1 MVMEKNEGVALAH
14 PLQGEEVV
22 ITGMAGRFPE
32 SDDIYQYRS
41 NIYNKVDMITSDN
54 RRWLPTNPEIPHRIG
69 KINHLDKLDAGHFD
83 LHYHEANQMDP
94 MVKIALEKA
103 YEAIIDAGYN
113 KNEMDGANCGVFIGC
128 CFSESEEAVHMAT
141 NISPNFSLTGASQSM
156 TAQRMSHYLNLR
168 GPSHTVDTACSSSL
182 YALEHAYRAIRTG
195 RCDSAL
201 VGGLSLCLNPMT
213 SLQFARLG
221 VLSADGMC
229 KPFDED
235 AKGYA
240 RSETVSVV
248 FLQKAKDARRIY
260 AQLLHTKTNSDGYK
274 EQGITFPSSEMQKV
288 LLDETYEEC
297 RLDPAVIDFVEA
309 HATGTR
315 VGDPEE
321 TAAMEQVFC
330 TNRVRPLIVGS
341 IKSYLGHP
349 EGASGMCSLVKVLIG
364 MEDDCILPNIHY
376 DKPRQSIKAL
386 VDGRMVVPLD
396 RTPLPKNGS
405 GVVAINCFGFGG
417 SNAHVILKKFEQRK
431 VNGGLPEDDLP
442 RLMCVSGR
450 VPESLN
456 AIFDDIGGRKLDAE
470 YCRLLQEAF
479 KCTKFEHPYRGYII
493 HSKAGELKRSSTR
506 FNSKSRVCLL
516 FPRPTLELLDI
527 GSGLFKFSTF
537 SATVQRIASLLPPQ
551 VDVIK
556 IIKNCEC
563 KDGRELV
570 LASLAIQLAVAELLK
585 KLNLSLDYTA
595 GMSIGELSANY
606 ANEKINL
613 EQAIAVGYEIS
624 RLVSDD
630 LRLDYA
636 LSTKSSVLLSRLQ
649 KVIPNPE
656 GIIHSLLNPKPLEAR
671 VLERKHYPR
680 LALVVL
686 GSQQIRLNGFTSL
699 NISGS
704 DAVTS
709 FLDVVGSI
717 YMLGHNLN
725 VETLYPPVKWPVS
738 CRTPM
743 ISPLIKWNYNI
754 DWLADFHSVFKKVL
768 HAGSQVIALVNKEID
783 WSILPGHVID
793 GMTIMP
799 AIGYLFMI
807 WETYCKIMNVP
818 MNVSRVRFNN
828 VRFHKAV
835 HMTKLSEMSFKVTI
849 GRGTNRFEIGD
860 IDEVIVSGSIRTL
873 SDTDEFIDLAL
884 SPEDDRGISFA
895 TKDIYKELRLR
906 GYNYSGAFRAQET
919 AHITG
924 LISWIKWDRNW
935 IAFIDNM
942 LQTKLL
948 GEDTRS
954 LYVPTFIGQ
963 LKIDAMKHFEYV
975 KQLDNPSLLPVY
987 NHREADAISC
997 GGVELRNLY
1006 ATPIQRRKVTAEPV
1020 LETHKFVPFN
1030 TELPM
1035 QSAVRVL
1042 VQIFLENTLSLKVKI
1057 VEVAQTDAISPI
1069 LQEALNDQPLVKT
1082 EVTILGDESLSV
1094 PNMKVHNKALST
1106 EKQCA
1111 IVILEGASGNLE
1123 LLQEAEGVL
1132 KENGIIISREGDYLS
1147 PNFPGLALL
1156 AQIKTETET
1165 LVLLRKVV
1173 SYPKEHV
1180 IMAKFD
1186 GTTYDWLSKLQSA
1199 MRNETKTLVVVE
1211 NEPLSGVLGFV
1222 NCLRREPGGMN
1233 LKCVFVQDEDVK
1245 FNLSDPLFSEQLS
1258 KDLAINVLKDGAW
1271 GSYRHLPLERL
1282 REVERQHVFCNQ
1294 NVVGNMST
1302 LSWVEGLLSH
1312 DNAKEPERTVKV
1324 YASSINFMNVMLA
1337 SGRVPSEAYTKDRL
1351 ALATAQGVEYA
1362 GIDAKGERVMGIVRL
1377 GAMASSVVPDGIMTW
1392 RIPDEWTLTQSASV
1406 AITYSTVLCSF
1417 FVSAHLKPG
1426 QSLLIHSGAGGVGQA
1441 AIHIALFCKCQ
1452 IFTTVGT
1459 EEKRKFIMETFP
1471 EIPASHIGNSRDT
1484 SFVQMV
1490 LKHTKG
1496 RGVDL
1501 VLNSLAEEKLKATLQ
1516 CLAPKGYF
1524 VEIGKYDLVNSNKF
1538 ALSVLRKGSSYAG
1551 CMLDMYFR
1559 DAHNQKHKLKQI
1571 LDQFLKQGA
1580 VKPLNITTFNMDHV
1594 EEAYRYMAA
1603 GKHIGKVVVKVRDE
1617 NQQSLDL
1624 FKALPRFSC
1633 DPSMTYIILGGLGGF
1648 GLELVDWLILR
1659 GARKLVLVSRNGV
1672 RNGYAASRI
1681 RVWKMYEATIRVSTE
1696 DVTIEEGCAR
1706 LLESSEKLAPVAGIF
1721 NLAVVL
1727 QDDLF
1732 ENQKEEN
1739 FVNTLSPKARATQH
1753 LDILSRQLCPR
1764 LQHFVVFS
1772 SVSCGRGN
1780 TGQTTYGMANSI
1792 MERICEK
1799 RKREGYPGLAIQ
1811 WGAIGEVGLVA
1822 EMQEQHKE
1830 IVISGTLQQRVASC
1844 LSTLE
1849 IFLLQNEPIVASMVV
1864 AEKKNVAEGA
1874 ESVITVIKGIMG
1886 ITDLK
1891 TISEHASLAEIGM
1904 DSMAAV
1910 EIKQIL
1916 ERDCE
1921 VFLSPKELRTLTFAK
1936 LKARLSKEASDPVAS
1951 SLPPRNNI
1959 FIAHFRTEEE
1969 SKIPLKQL
1977 ESLAKKED
1985 DAPLAIFLPGIEG
1998 VAETMES
2005 LANKLKAHV
2014 ECLQYTNAAGD
2025 FRLESFAKSLSK
2037 LIPHV
2042 ENHFNLVAYSY
2053 GCVVALEL
2061 ASILEV
2067 RGLIGKVVLI
2077 DGAPEMLKKLI
2088 KVQYPSEHEPE
2099 ASLETAVLFNLITS
2113 YVPMEATIGHRETVR
2128 QLQTLEERVE
2138 YLLEAI
2144 PEGIPHSKEYQ
2155 RRVAIAICEKTKSV
2169 YNYEAKFPKL
2179 KSEVTLINP
2188 NESPFVNYDEDYGL
2202 QKLCEKPV
2210 QVHTVEGTHMTI
2222 VENPELADYI
2232 NKIINN

>member
-1 MVMEKNEGVALAH
+1 MVLEKNGGVALAH
-14 PLQGEEVV
+14 PLHGEEIV
-22 ITGMAGRFPE
+22 ITGMSGRFPE
-32 SDDIYQYRS
+32 SDDIYQYMR
-41 NIYNKVDMITSDN
+41 NIYNKFDMITSDN

-69 KINHLDKLDAGHFD
+69 KISHLEKLDAGQFD

-94 MVKIALEKA
+94 MIKISLEKA
-103 YEAIIDAGYN
+103 YEAILDAGYN
-113 KNEMDGANCGVFIGC
+113 VNEMDGANCGVFMGC
-128 CFSESEEAVHMAT
+128 CFSESEEVVLMAT
-141 NISPNFSLTGASQSM
+141 NASPNFGVTGSSRSM
-156 TAQRMSHYLNLR
+156 TSQRISHYFNLK
-168 GPSHTVDTACSSSL
+168 GPSYITDTACSSSL

-195 RCDSAL
+195 RCESAL
-201 VGGLSLCLNPMT
+201 VGGVSLCLNPIA

-260 AQLLHTKTNSDGYK
+260 AQLLHSKTNSDGYK

-288 LLDETYEEC
+288 LLDDTYEEC
-297 RLDPAVIDFVEA
+297 RLDPTTIDFLEA

-321 TAAMEQVFC
+321 MAAMEQVFC
-330 TNRVRPLIVGS
+330 TNRDTPLIAGS
-341 IKSYLGHP
+341 IKSYLGHA

-364 MEDDCILPNIHY
+364 MEDDCLLPNIHY
-376 DKPRQSIKAL
+376 DKPRQSIKGL
-386 VDGRMVVPLD
+386 VDGRVVVPLD
-396 RTPLPKNGS
+396 KMLWPKNGS

-417 SNAHVILKKFEQRK
+417 SNAHVILKRFEQRK
-431 VNGGLPEDDLP
+431 INEGLPDDDLP

-450 VPESLN
+450 VPESLKS
-456 AIFDDIGGRKLDAE
+456 IFDDISGRKLDAE

-479 KCTKFEHPYRGYII
+479 KGTTTDHPYRGYII

-506 FNSKSRVCLL
+506 FDSKRRVCLL
-516 FPRPTLELLDI
+516 LPGPTMELLEI
-527 GSGLFKFSTF
+527 GSGLFRF
-537 SATVQRIASLLPPQ
+537 SAFSAAVERIASLLPPE
-551 VDVIK
+551 VHLTK

-563 KDGRELV
+563 NCGRELV
-570 LASLAIQLAVAELLK
+570 LANLAIQLAFIELFK
-585 KLNLSLDYTA
+585 ELNLSLDYTA
-595 GMSIGELSANY
+595 GMSIGELSAGY
-606 ANEKINL
+606 ANGRINL

-624 RLVSDD
+624 RLVGDD
-630 LRLDYA
+630 LRLEYA
-636 LSTKSSVLLSRLQ
+636 LSTKSSLLLSRLQ
-649 KVIPNPE
+649 KVIPSPE
-656 GIIHSLLNPKPLEAR
+656 VMLHSLLNPKPLEAR
-671 VLERKHYPR
+671 EWQQSHYPE
-680 LALVVL
+680 LAVVVL
-686 GSQQIRLNGFTSL
+686 GSDRIRLNGFASL
-699 NISGS
+699 HISGS

-709 FLDVVGSI
+709 FLDVVGGL
-717 YMLGHNLN
+717 YKLGHNLN
-725 VETLYPPVKWPVS
+725 VEALYPPVKWPVG
-738 CRTPM
+738 RGTPM
-743 ISPLIKWNYNI
+743 ISPLIKWNYDL
-754 DWLADFHSVFKKVL
+754 DWFTKLHTKTVL
-768 HAGSQVIALVNKEID
+768 HTGAQVIPLVNKTID

-799 AIGYLFMI
+799 ATGYLFMV
-807 WETYCKIMNVP
+807 WETYCKIVDVP
-818 MNVSRVRFNN
+818 IAGSRVRFDN

-835 HMTKLSEMSFKVTI
+835 HISKISEMEFKITI

-860 IDEVIVSGSIRTL
+860 VDEVIVSGSIRTL
-873 SDTDEFIDLAL
+873 SETDEFIDLAL
-884 SPEDDRGISFA
+884 SPEDDEGISFA
-895 TKDIYKELRLR
+895 SKDIYKELRLR
-906 GYNYSGAFRAQET
+906 GYNYSGAFRSQEK
-919 AHITG
+919 AHISG
-924 LISWIKWDRNW
+924 LISWIKWERNW

-975 KQLDNPSLLPVY
+975 KELDNPSLLPVY

-997 GGVELRNLY
+997 GGIELRKLY
-1006 ATPIQRRKVTAEPV
+1006 ATSILRRKVTAEPV

-1042 VQIFLENTLSLKVKI
+1042 VQIFLENSLSLKVKI
-1057 VEVAQTDAISPI
+1057 VEVAQTDAIAPI

-1082 EVTILGDESLSV
+1082 EVIILGDENLSV

-1111 IVILEGASGNLE
+1111 IVIAEEASGNLE
-1123 LLQEAEGVL
+1123 LLKEAEGVL
-1132 KENGIIISREGDYLS
+1132 KENGIIISRERGEFTA
-1147 PNFPGLALL
+1147 NFPGLALL
-1156 AQIKTETET
+1156 AQVKTETDT

-1186 GTTYDWLSKLQSA
+1186 GTTYDWLPNLQSA

-1211 NEPLSGVLGFV
+1211 NQPLSGVLGFV
-1222 NCLRREPGGMN
+1222 NCLRREPGGTN
-1233 LKCVFVQDEDVK
+1233 VKCVFVQNGNIK
-1245 FNLSDPLFSEQLS
+1245 FNLSDPLFREQLD
-1258 KDLAINVLKDGAW
+1258 KDLAINVLNQDVW
-1271 GSYRHLPLERL
+1271 GSYRHLPLERVT
-1282 REVERQHVFCNQ
+1282 EVETQHVFCNQ
-1294 NVVGNMST
+1294 NVVGNLST
-1302 LSWVEGLLSH
+1302 LSWVEGLPSK
-1312 DNAKEPERTVKV
+1312 DPERSIKV
-1324 YASSINFMNVMLA
+1324 YASSINFMNIMLA

-1351 ALATAQGVEYA
+1351 ISTSAQGIEYA
-1362 GIDAKGERVMGIVRL
+1362 GIDARGERVMGIQY
-1377 GAMASSVVPDGIMTW
+1377 GAMASYVVPDGEIMW
-1392 RIPDEWTLTQSASV
+1392 RIPCEWTMDQGVSIP
-1406 AITYSTVLCSF
+1406 ITYSTVLCSF

-1441 AIHIALFCKCQ
+1441 AIYIALFYKCQ

-1471 EIPASHIGNSRDT
+1471 EIPANHIGNSRDT

-1490 LKHTKG
+1490 LKHTRG

-1501 VLNSLAEEKLKATLQ
+1501 VLNSLAEEKLKASLQ

-1524 VEIGKYDLVNSNKF
+1524 VEIGKYDLVNSNTL
-1538 ALSVLRKGSSYAG
+1538 ALSVLSEGRRYAG
-1551 CMLDMYFR
+1551 CMLDMYLG
-1559 DAHNQKHKLKQI
+1559 DCHNQKHKLQQI
-1571 LDQFLKQGA
+1571 LSKFLKQGA
-1580 VKPLNITTFNMDHV
+1580 VKPLFLATFNMDQA
-1594 EEAYRYMAA
+1594 EEAYRFMAA
-1603 GKHIGKVVVKVRDE
+1603 GKHVGKVVIKVRDE
-1617 NQQSLDL
+1617 NQQSPKL

-1633 DPSMTYIILGGLGGF
+1633 DPCMTYIILGGLGGF

-1672 RNGYAASRI
+1672 RNGYAASRL
-1681 RVWKMYEATIRVSTE
+1681 RTWKTYEATIRVATD
-1696 DVTIEEGCAR
+1696 DVTTEEGCAR
-1706 LLESSEKLAPVAGIF
+1706 LLESSEKLAPVAAIF

-1727 QDDLF
+1727 RDDLF
-1732 ENQKEEN
+1732 ENQTEEN
-1739 FVNTLSPKARATQH
+1739 FVNALSPKARATQH

-1780 TGQTTYGMANSI
+1780 AGQTTYGMANSI

-1849 IFLLQNEPIVASMVV
+1849 TFLLQNEPIVASMVV
-1864 AEKKNVAEGA
+1864 AEKKSVAEGA
-1874 ESVITVIKGIMG
+1874 ESVISAIKGIMG
-1886 ITDLK
+1886 ITDMT
-1891 TISEHASLAEIGM
+1891 TISEHATLSEMGM
-1904 DSMAAV
+1904 DSMTAV
-1910 EIKQIL
+1910 EIKQTL

-1921 VFLSPKELRTLTFAK
+1921 VFLSPKEIRTLTFAK
-1936 LKARLSKEASDPVAS
+1936 LKEKLSKEASDPVA
-1951 SLPPRNNI
+1951 PRLQPRSNI
-1959 FIAHFRTEEE
+1959 FFVHFRTEED
-1969 SKIPLKQL
+1969 SKIPLKRL
-1977 ESLAKKED
+1977 ESLVKKED
-1985 DAPLAIFLPGIEG
+1985 QAPLAIFLPGIEG
-1998 VAETMES
+1998 VAETMEF
-2005 LANKLKAHV
+2005 LAKNLHSHV
-2014 ECLQYTNAAGD
+2014 ECIQYANNVSD
-2025 FRLESFAKSLSK
+2025 FRLEAFAKSLPT

-2042 ENHFNLVAYSY
+2042 KNHFNLVAYSY

-2067 RGLIGKVVLI
+2067 RGLIGKVILI
-2077 DGAPEMLKKLI
+2077 DGAPEMLKNLI
-2088 KVQYPSEHEPE
+2088 KLQYPSEHESE
-2099 ASLETAVLFNLITS
+2099 AFLETAILFNLITS
-2113 YVPMEATIGHRETVR
+2113 YAPMEATVELRETVR
-2128 QLQTLEERVE
+2128 QLRTLKERVE
-2138 YLLEAI
+2138 YLLEVI
-2144 PEGIPHSKEYQ
+2144 PEGIPHSKDYQ
-2155 RRVAIAICEKTKSV
+2155 RQVGIAVCAKTKSV
-2169 YNYEAKFPKL
+2169 YNYEANFPKL
-2179 KSEVTLINP
+2179 KSEVTLIKP
-2188 NESPFVNYDEDYGL
+2188 NKSPFVNYDEDYRL

-2210 QVHTVEGTHMTI
+2210 RVHTIEGTHTTI
-2222 VENPELADYI
+2222 VQNPELADCI
-2232 NKIINN
+2232 NKIISN

>member
-1 MVMEKNEGVALAH
+1 MVLEKNGGVALAH
-14 PLQGEEVV
+14 PLQGEEIV
-22 ITGMAGRFPE
+22 ITGMSGRFPE
-32 SDDIYQYRS
+32 SDDVYQYRS

-69 KINHLDKLDAGHFD
+69 KINHLEKLDAGQFG

-94 MVKIALEKA
+94 MVKITLEKA
-103 YEAIIDAGYN
+103 YEAIVDAGYN
-113 KNEMDGANCGVFIGC
+113 ESEMDGADCGVFIGC
-128 CFSESEEAVHMAT
+128 CFSESEEVVLMAT
-141 NISPNFSLTGASQSM
+141 IASPNFGVTGGSRSV
-156 TAQRMSHYLNLR
+156 TAQRISHYFNLR
-168 GPSHTVDTACSSSL
+168 GPSHTIDTACSSSL

-201 VGGLSLCLNPMT
+201 VGGVSLCLNPTT
-213 SLQFARLG
+213 SLQFFRLG

-235 AKGYA
+235 ANGYA

-288 LLDETYEEC
+288 LLDDAYEEC
-297 RLDPAVIDFVEA
+297 QVDPAVVDFLEA
-309 HATGTR
+309 HATGTK

-321 TAAMEQVFC
+321 MTAMEQVFC
-330 TNRVRPLIVGS
+330 TNRDRPLIVGS
-341 IKSYLGHP
+341 VKSYLGHP
-349 EGASGMCSLVKVLIG
+349 EGASGMCSLVKVLVG
-364 MEDDCILPNIHY
+364 MEDDCILPNINY
-376 DKPRQSIKAL
+376 NKPRQSIKAL
-386 VDGRMVVPLD
+386 VDGRMVVPVD
-396 RTPLPKNGS
+396 RTSWPENGS

-417 SNAHVILKKFEQRK
+417 SNAHLILKRFEQRK

-442 RLMCVSGR
+442 RLICVSGR
-450 VPESLN
+450 APESLK

-470 YCRLLQEAF
+470 YCRILQEVF
-479 KCTKFEHPYRGYII
+479 KSPNFEHPYRGYII
-493 HSKAGELKRSSTR
+493 HSKIGELKRSSTR
-506 FNSKSRVCLL
+506 FDSKSRVCLL
-516 FPRPTLELLDI
+516 LPRTSLELLEI
-527 GSGLFKFSTF
+527 GSRLFKFSAF

-551 VDVIK
+551 VDISK

-563 KDGRELV
+563 NSGRELV
-570 LASLAIQLAVAELLK
+570 LANLGIQLAFIELLK
-585 KLNLSLDYTA
+585 ELNLSLDYTG
-595 GMSIGELSANY
+595 GMSIGELSAGY
-606 ANEKINL
+606 ANGRINL
-613 EQAIAVGYEIS
+613 EQALAVGYEIS

-630 LRLDYA
+630 LRLEHA
-636 LSTKSSVLLSRLQ
+636 ISTKSSVLLTRLQ
-649 KVIPNPE
+649 KVLPHPE
-656 GIIHSLLNPKPLEAR
+656 VILHSLLNPKPLE
-671 VLERKHYPR
+671 ERLLQQSRYPD
-680 LALVVL
+680 LAVVVL
-686 GSQQIRLNGFTSL
+686 GSDQIRLNGFTFLHISSL
-699 NISGS
+699 
-704 DAVTS
+704 DVVTS
-709 FLDVVGSI
+709 FLDVVGSL

-725 VETLYPPVKWPVS
+725 VEALYPPVKWPVS
-738 CRTPM
+738 RGTPM
-743 ISPLIKWNYNI
+743 ISPLIKWNYDM
-754 DWLADFHSVFKKVL
+754 DWFTKLHTKKVL
-768 HAGSQVIALVNKEID
+768 HKGINVIPLVNKEID
-783 WSILPGHVID
+783 WTILPGHVID

-799 AIGYLFMI
+799 ATGYLFMV
-807 WETYCKIMNVP
+807 WETYCKIVDVP
-818 MNVSRVRFNN
+818 IAGSRVRFDN

-835 HMTKLSEMSFKVTI
+835 HISKISEMEFKIII
-849 GRGTNRFEIGD
+849 GRGTNRFEIAD
-860 IDEVIVSGSIRTL
+860 ADEVIVSGSIHTL
-873 SDTDEFIDLAL
+873 SETDEFIDLAL
-884 SPEDDRGISFA
+884 SPEDDEGISFA
-895 TKDIYKELRLR
+895 SKDIYKELRLR
-906 GYNYSGAFRAQET
+906 GYNYSGAFRAQEES
-919 AHITG
+919 HISG

-954 LYVPTFIGQ
+954 LYVPTFIGH

-997 GGVELRNLY
+997 GGIELRKLY
-1006 ATPIQRRKVTAEPV
+1006 ATPILRRKVTAEPV
-1020 LETHKFVPFN
+1020 LETHKFVPFD

-1057 VEVAQTDAISPI
+1057 VEVAQTDAIAPI
-1069 LQEALNDQPLVKT
+1069 LQEALDDQPLVKT
-1082 EVTILGDESLSV
+1082 EVTILGDENLTA
-1094 PNMKVHNKALST
+1094 PNLKVHNKALSA
-1106 EKQCA
+1106 EKKCA
-1111 IVILEGASGNLE
+1111 IVILEGASGNLK
-1123 LLQEAEGVL
+1123 LLTEAKGAL
-1132 KENGIIISREGDYLS
+1132 KENGIIISREKGGFAS
-1147 PNFPGLALL
+1147 NFPGLAIL
-1156 AQIKTETET
+1156 AQVKTEMET

-1173 SYPKEHV
+1173 GYAKEHV

-1186 GTTYDWLSKLQSA
+1186 GTAYDWLPKLQSA
-1199 MRNETKTLVVVE
+1199 MRNETKTLVVVQ
-1211 NEPLSGVLGFV
+1211 NELLSGVLGFV
-1222 NCLRREPGGMN
+1222 NCLRREPGGRN

-1245 FNLSDPLFSEQLS
+1245 FNLSDPRFSEQLS
-1258 KDLAINVLKDGAW
+1258 KDLAINVLNQGAW
-1271 GSYRHLPLERL
+1271 GGYRHLPLERL
-1282 REVERQHVFCNQ
+1282 KEVERQHVFCNQ
-1294 NVVGNMST
+1294 NVVGNLST
-1302 LSWVEGLLSH
+1302 LSWVEGLLSRE
-1312 DNAKEPERTVKV
+1312 NTKEPQRTVKV

-1351 ALATAQGVEYA
+1351 ILATSQGIEYA
-1362 GIDAKGERVMGIVRL
+1362 GIDARGERVMGIVQL
-1377 GAMASSVVPDGIMTW
+1377 GAMASSVIPDGEMIW
-1392 RIPDEWTLTQSASV
+1392 KIPSEWTMAQSVSV
-1406 AITYSTVLCSF
+1406 PITYSTVLCSF

-1441 AIHIALFCKCQ
+1441 AIHIALFYKCQ

-1501 VLNSLAEEKLKATLQ
+1501 VLNSLAEAKLKATVQ

-1524 VEIGKYDLVNSNKF
+1524 VEIGKYDLVNSSKL
-1538 ALSVLRKGSSYAG
+1538 ALSVLSEGRRYAG

-1559 DAHNQKHKLKQI
+1559 DFHNQKHTLQQI
-1571 LDQFLKQGA
+1571 LSKFLKQGA
-1580 VKPLNITTFNMDHV
+1580 VKPLSLTTFNMDQV

-1617 NQQSLDL
+1617 NQQSPEL

-1633 DPSMTYIILGGLGGF
+1633 DPCMTYIILGGLGGF

-1672 RNGYAASRI
+1672 RNGYAASRL
-1681 RVWKMYEATIRVSTE
+1681 RAWKTYEAVVKVATE
-1696 DVTIEEGCAR
+1696 DVTTEKGCAR
-1706 LLESSEKLAPVAGIF
+1706 LLESSEKLAPVAAIF

-1727 QDDLF
+1727 RDDLF
-1732 ENQKEEN
+1732 ENQTEEN
-1739 FVNTLSPKARATQH
+1739 FRNTLSPKARATQH
-1753 LDILSRQLCPR
+1753 LDTLSRQHCPR

-1780 TGQTTYGMANSI
+1780 AGQTTYGMANSI

-1849 IFLLQNEPIVASMVV
+1849 TFLLQNEPIVASMVV
-1864 AEKKNVAEGA
+1864 AEKKSIAEGA
-1874 ESVITVIKGIMG
+1874 ENVINAIRSIMK
-1886 ITDLK
+1886 ITDMK
-1891 TISEHASLAEIGM
+1891 AISEHATLSEMGM
-1904 DSMAAV
+1904 DSMTAV
-1910 EIKQIL
+1910 EIKQTL

-1921 VFLSPKELRTLTFAK
+1921 VFLSPKEIRTLTFAK
-1936 LKARLSKEASDPVAS
+1936 LKERLSKEASDPVA
-1951 SLPPRNNI
+1951 PTPAARIN
-1959 FIAHFRTEEE
+1959 FFFAHFPTEEE

-1985 DAPLAIFLPGIEG
+1985 EAPLAIFLPGIEG

-2005 LANKLKAHV
+2005 LAKKLKAHV
-2014 ECLQYTNAAGD
+2014 ECVQHTNDASD
-2025 FRLESFAKSLSK
+2025 FRLEAFAKSLSK

-2053 GCVVALEL
+2053 GCAVALEL
-2061 ASILEV
+2061 ASTLEV
-2067 RGLIGKVVLI
+2067 RGLLGKVILI
-2077 DGAPEMLKKLI
+2077 DGSPEMLKELI
-2088 KVQYPSEHEPE
+2088 KQQYPSEHEPE
-2099 ASLETAVLFNLITS
+2099 ASLETAILFNLINS
-2113 YVPMEATIGHRETVR
+2113 YAPMVATVVPRETLR
-2128 QLQTLEERVE
+2128 QLRTLEDRVD
-2138 YLLEAI
+2138 YLLDLI
-2144 PEGIPHSKEYQ
+2144 PEGVSHSKKYQ
-2155 RRVAIAICEKTKSV
+2155 KQVAIAVCAKTKSV
-2169 YNYEAKFPKL
+2169 YNYEANFPKL
-2179 KSEVTLINP
+2179 KSEVTLIKP
-2188 NESPFVNYDEDYGL
+2188 NEASVVNYDEDYGL

-2210 QVHTVEGTHMTI
+2210 RVHTIEGTHTTI
-2222 VENPELADYI
+2222 VQNPELADFI
-2232 NKIINN
+2232 NKIISN